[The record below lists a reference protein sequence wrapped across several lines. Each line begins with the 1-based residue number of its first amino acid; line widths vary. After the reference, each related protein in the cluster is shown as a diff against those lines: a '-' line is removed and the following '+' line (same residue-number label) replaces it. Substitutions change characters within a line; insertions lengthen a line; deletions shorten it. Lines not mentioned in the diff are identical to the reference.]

1 MASTR
6 QKFPRE
12 YKIEAVRRVVE
23 GGEGVAAI
31 ARDLG
36 IRADTLY
43 GWVRS
48 FKAQPAEAFPG
59 NGKLTSQD
67 EEIRKLRRELAATR
81 EERDILKKATVF
93 FAKESR

>member
-1 MASTR
+1 MESTR
-6 QKFPRE
+6 RKFPRE

-23 GGEGVAAI
+23 GGEPVAGA

-43 GWVRS
+43 AWVRA
-48 FKAQPAEAFPG
+48 FKAQPTEAFPG
-59 NGKLTSQD
+59 NGNLTSQD
-67 EEIRKLRRELAATR
+67 EEIRKLRRDLAAMR

-93 FAKESR
+93 FARESR